1 MKDRYIDF
9 LLKNSHRL
17 KKELSNKKNKETNLA
32 NFFPSYQKLQKLK
45 RDIEITIKFYQ
56 NIEVVYKEVII
67 LRYLKNM
74 LIKEVANETN
84 FSISHTKTILKRQ
97 KEQLKKLLEEAK
109 W

>member
-1 MKDRYIDF
+1 MKDRHIDF

-32 NFFPSYQKLQKLK
+32 NFFPSDQKLQKLK

>member
-17 KKELSNKKNKETNLA
+17 KKELLNQKNKETNLA
-32 NFFPSYQKLQKLK
+32 NFFPSDQKLQKLK
-45 RDIEITIKFYQ
+45 QDIEITIKFYQ